1 MSAQHKLRKHTQ
13 PVEHFSSAGQGLK
26 KLSAGRFC
34 GRTAAPL
41 YTLYSAS
48 KTMKVDIDAADNHD
62 MCRSSLIQFDGHR
75 VSSQSNKII
84 VCSGLKY
91 LLGHACHALRF
102 SVLSTLFPRSV

>member
-1 MSAQHKLRKHTQ
+1 
-13 PVEHFSSAGQGLK
+13 
-26 KLSAGRFC
+26 
-34 GRTAAPL
+34 
-41 YTLYSAS
+41 
-48 KTMKVDIDAADNHD
+48 MKVDIDAADNHD

-102 SVLSTLFPRSV
+102 CSQHTVPEECLKAKVLGLTAGASD